1 MSPRVPDR
9 PASSWVQVGAS
20 RCPGGLCALERFE
33 REGKAS
39 RWVGRAGPYLEG
51 LGQVSRDFAQ
61 ACGLPKVHARCVSL
75 VVKTVRFPEVNALV
89 LDEVLTRTDQT
100 GHILQ

>member
-33 REGKAS
+33 REGKVS

-61 ACGLPKVHARCVSL
+61 ACGLPKVH
-75 VVKTVRFPEVNALV
+75 EVCFSGGENGAFSGSKRLSS
-89 LDEVLTRTDQT
+89 LTRC
-100 GHILQ
+100 